1 MVGRTGCKKTTFI
14 QNLGRNKIFSD
25 IKEYQTISKIS
36 LSTERA
42 NNIRDCFVDQE
53 VEFKYPQKIE
63 DFDDLLD
70 FWQKK
75 KSPCDKIFLE
85 KTVVLDRLIIMDD
98 ICGLADRSERFRNI
112 LTVSKNLV

>member
-1 MVGRTGCKKTTFI
+1 MNYLYCSKFEGNILVVGRTGCKKTTFI

-53 VEFKYPQKIE
+53 VEFKYPKNREFWWFVRFLAEKKITLWWK
-63 DFDDLLD
+63 F
-70 FWQKK
+70 F
-75 KSPCDKIFLE
+75 
-85 KTVVLDRLIIMDD
+85 
-98 ICGLADRSERFRNI
+98 G
-112 LTVSKNLV
+112 KNCCIG